1 MASLEARNAAATKE
15 PLRSGCCVPHVLALE
30 HHGGRMFERPARR
43 GWRDIQDF
51 GFKVCNRTTKKGFS
65 LQAVGA
71 FRKGAR
77 IFSGGERSGARDAPY

>member
-1 MASLEARNAAATKE
+1 
-15 PLRSGCCVPHVLALE
+15 
-30 HHGGRMFERPARR
+30 MFERPARR

-77 IFSGGERSGARDAPY
+77 IFSGGERSGARDARY